1 MCETR
6 ARHTRQ
12 MDTLEAEAMP
22 TLEAKTSPNSHS
34 TLDPHPEKLTQ
45 TPDVHAAKRSML
57 AFLPLWV
64 SGPLSSSAAWKVLL
78 RCWLACFVSF
88 VILLPNAS
96 LRTMGAQGFFALL
109 TSLFL
114 PPYLPVQLTIFL
126 LSTLMLGLLG
136 GWGIGLGAMRAVIAV
151 RDQAHILN
159 VTAQIQARTSLSSMD
174 CSSTCE
180 GCAEDSATAVY
191 GGFLIIGALISGLIR
206 AYAPKLLFMSIF
218 GTIGPFCARVPPS
231 VFTHHLGGGPAVPC
245 EAVHPAELDRDLH
258 RALYG
263 HRDNHDDI
271 CVPQTMSHAM
281 MDNLAEQLQRLQT
294 MVERQDDVLAARPED
309 LTPEAPIIAQLKALR
324 ILAITTQ
331 QQLSATSGLIS
342 LEFSWG
348 KWNGDDVRSLEA
360 PTVALI
366 TRIHCLL
373 NFDTLAGSARL
384 GPPSA
389 ATDPGASTASLAD
402 TRWHET
408 YLLRSIH
415 TRNATLEAAHGV
427 RPDDVL
433 PLLCT
438 ATGERRAT
446 TVGALAA
453 VRAQIAHVNRTRW
466 RRDAAGDIARTSA
479 VDAASVRLEDA
490 IRDFT
495 ARGRM
500 ELLAPFLPLLE
511 VAAKEGQGTGD
522 GTPALPLRCYVF
534 AANIVAVAEAAQ
546 AFVGRAGH
554 WVEALEGEIVGAHGR
569 TVAVETRH
577 CARGQVGRRVWG
589 GHEPSGEDDDAL
601 RGERLSRSP
610 TNAFQKLMHLIHH
623 FYLWTKTAEAIF
635 TFKYVFISGALWLR
649 VKLRIIQ
656 SCVRTPAVIR
666 SSACTPSSSLYL
678 FRLTETGIDFYYVE
692 KGIWAL
698 IMAQTTINIY
708 AADQIFKYT
717 PSISTLS
724 STLVGL
730 AIGLVACYVTRLA
743 GTLVGLAIGLVAWRR
758 HQQRKSVRFCCGAW
772 RVRPIVFLRVFAPER
787 YFAGNVL
794 CCATFAL
801 VVCPWLLFKPESSSN
816 PDLNKVGYSWID
828 GHAVQFASPGA
839 LLHSRLYRLVG
850 RVAPLDTSP
859 RAPPRPSSYDVPAK
873 SGRKAVRRRNAAS
886 IASLAN
892 VYGFLLSAW
901 IRTMG
906 SKAGT
911 KEAASTRRR
920 GRLGYSLGYLEKE
933 GRGKFLH
940 SSKVLNP
947 NFIADVMAIFSLIS
961 QSLRTGEPMHQ
972 VLPTS
977 LLDRLFY
984 QQSVDELH
992 VLAKDLCGEIPM
1004 TGFTGWRDEYERV
1017 HLAAV

>member
-1 MCETR
+1 
-6 ARHTRQ
+6 
-12 MDTLEAEAMP
+12 
-22 TLEAKTSPNSHS
+22 
-34 TLDPHPEKLTQ
+34 
-45 TPDVHAAKRSML
+45 ML

-126 LSTLMLGLLG
+126 LSTLMLGLL
-136 GWGIGLGAMRAVIAV
+136 VIAV

-159 VTAQIQARTSLSSMD
+159 VTAQIQASIQSNPLFQADPSLAQNVAVFD
-174 CSSTCE
+174 
-180 GCAEDSATAVY
+180 GLFLDVRATAVY

-231 VFTHHLGGGPAVPC
+231 MFTHHLGGGPAVPC

-366 TRIHCLL
+366 TRIDCLL

-577 CARGQVGRRVWG
+577 CARGQVGRR
-589 GHEPSGEDDDAL
+589 EKDYRRDPD
-601 RGERLSRSP
+601 SRSP

-623 FYLWTKTAEAIF
+623 FYLWTKTAEAI
-635 TFKYVFISGALWLR
+635 V
-649 VKLRIIQ
+649 
-656 SCVRTPAVIR
+656 
-666 SSACTPSSSLYL
+666 
-678 FRLTETGIDFYYVE
+678 
-692 KGIWAL
+692 
-698 IMAQTTINIY
+698 
-708 AADQIFKYT
+708 
-717 PSISTLS
+717 
-724 STLVGL
+724 
-730 AIGLVACYVTRLA
+730 
-743 GTLVGLAIGLVAWRR
+743 
-758 HQQRKSVRFCCGAW
+758 
-772 RVRPIVFLRVFAPER
+772 
-787 YFAGNVL
+787 
-794 CCATFAL
+794 
-801 VVCPWLLFKPESSSN
+801 
-816 PDLNKVGYSWID
+816 
-828 GHAVQFASPGA
+828 
-839 LLHSRLYRLVG
+839 
-850 RVAPLDTSP
+850 
-859 RAPPRPSSYDVPAK
+859 
-873 SGRKAVRRRNAAS
+873 
-886 IASLAN
+886 
-892 VYGFLLSAW
+892 
-901 IRTMG
+901 
-906 SKAGT
+906 
-911 KEAASTRRR
+911 
-920 GRLGYSLGYLEKE
+920 
-933 GRGKFLH
+933 
-940 SSKVLNP
+940 
-947 NFIADVMAIFSLIS
+947 
-961 QSLRTGEPMHQ
+961 
-972 VLPTS
+972 
-977 LLDRLFY
+977 
-984 QQSVDELH
+984 
-992 VLAKDLCGEIPM
+992 
-1004 TGFTGWRDEYERV
+1004 
-1017 HLAAV
+1017 